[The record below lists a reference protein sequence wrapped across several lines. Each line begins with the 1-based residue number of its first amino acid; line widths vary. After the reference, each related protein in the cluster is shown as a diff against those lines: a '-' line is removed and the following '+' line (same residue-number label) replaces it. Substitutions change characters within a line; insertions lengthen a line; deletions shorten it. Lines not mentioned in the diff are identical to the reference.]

1 MRRLLTIVAALFF
14 SLTTTSTWA
23 QDRAGRCDHSD
34 FVEGALDGGAEAYR
48 VAVPGRSYFRQDG
61 AGCPGAVSC
70 QLKSYVVGK
79 NQVLVSKVEH
89 GWACALYAGRKRNTS
104 GWLKVADLAKAPSLP
119 TKTDWEGT
127 WFAGE
132 DNQITIT
139 RDAHG
144 GLHVDTYAILR
155 GAGMGRTGGFT
166 DGALLIDGS
175 RATYSDATDGGEPI
189 CVVRFRRV
197 ERYLFVVDNERC
209 GGMGVTLSGA
219 YTRP

>member
-89 GWACALYAGRKRNTS
+89 GWACALYAGRKRDTN
-104 GWLKVADLAKAPSLP
+104 GWLKVADLAKAPSIRSPSPATPMAACTWTPTRSCEARAWAAPVVLP
-119 TKTDWEGT
+119 T
-127 WFAGE
+127 A
-132 DNQITIT
+132 
-139 RDAHG
+139 
-144 GLHVDTYAILR
+144 
-155 GAGMGRTGGFT
+155 
-166 DGALLIDGS
+166 
-175 RATYSDATDGGEPI
+175 P
-189 CVVRFRRV
+189 C
-197 ERYLFVVDNERC
+197 
-209 GGMGVTLSGA
+209 
-219 YTRP
+219 